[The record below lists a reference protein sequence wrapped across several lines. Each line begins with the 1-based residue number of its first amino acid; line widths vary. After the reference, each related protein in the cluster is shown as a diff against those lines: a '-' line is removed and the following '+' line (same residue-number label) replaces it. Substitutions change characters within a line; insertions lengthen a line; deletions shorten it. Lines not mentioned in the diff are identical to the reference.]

1 MKAEELYVRY
11 GKSAAT
17 AICELGYPSCVQL
30 VAWYKEW
37 KAGKGDLAAPQCRV
51 EALRC
56 RALSLPWQMQCLH
69 VPRD

>member
-1 MKAEELYVRY
+1 MYTLEERTKAEELYVRY

-17 AICELGYPSCVQL
+17 AICELGYPSCVQR

-37 KAGKGDLAAPQCRV
+37 KAGKGNLAAPQRRV

-56 RALSLPWQMQCLH
+56 RAPSLP
-69 VPRD
+69 